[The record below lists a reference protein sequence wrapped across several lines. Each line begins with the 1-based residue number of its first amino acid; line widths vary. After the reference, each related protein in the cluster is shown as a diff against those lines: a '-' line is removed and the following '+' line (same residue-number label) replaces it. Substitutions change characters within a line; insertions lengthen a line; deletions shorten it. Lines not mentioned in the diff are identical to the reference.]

1 MDPWDS
7 DLGARQLPDP
17 RCRGMEPTVSD
28 KDLKYLRSVGSQ
40 AGRVFVDVRS
50 VRFLSKFT

>member
-1 MDPWDS
+1 
-7 DLGARQLPDP
+7 
-17 RCRGMEPTVSD
+17 MEPTVSD